1 MIGGSLV
8 SWASKKQDIVAL
20 SSCEAEFIA
29 STFCPQEILFVQQL
43 MTKIK
48 TTDDIATLFGENN
61 GAIFISRHSHVGPRT
76 KHIDVRYHFIRE
88 LILNGKLIQYKKV
101 KGEDNPSDIMTKNMT
116 EKRQEMHKT
125 NMRNGTI
132 FGCTTNESLSRE
144 DVEKM
149 CDERNCAHYAT
160 MYDVRAGENQTNGH
174 LCDNKGRPV
183 NTGAAFSP

>member
-1 MIGGSLV
+1 M

-88 LILNGKLIQYKKV
+88 LILNGKLI
-101 KGEDNPSDIMTKNMT
+101 
-116 EKRQEMHKT
+116 
-125 NMRNGTI
+125 
-132 FGCTTNESLSRE
+132 
-144 DVEKM
+144 
-149 CDERNCAHYAT
+149 
-160 MYDVRAGENQTNGH
+160 
-174 LCDNKGRPV
+174 
-183 NTGAAFSP
+183 